1 MLAFQMML
9 TERQGLPLSRLLRLR
24 ETDARS
30 LMEKVRRLE
39 EKSASP
45 VLMEVKEE
53 KEKMLEG
60 ESKEEGVR
68 CDSMGASTGG
78 STLFTPR
85 SFSPS
90 SHPFPQVPPF
100 FPPCFPPPHMPCY
113 NPPQC
118 GQMPWLHLWGMP
130 VVGHSPALCS
140 LVIRCFPKTLQ
151 LRDACLHLYLL

>member
-30 LMEKVRRLE
+30 PMEKVRRLE

-68 CDSMGASTGG
+68 
-78 STLFTPR
+78 
-85 SFSPS
+85 
-90 SHPFPQVPPF
+90 
-100 FPPCFPPPHMPCY
+100 
-113 NPPQC
+113 
-118 GQMPWLHLWGMP
+118 
-130 VVGHSPALCS
+130 
-140 LVIRCFPKTLQ
+140 
-151 LRDACLHLYLL
+151 